1 MKDENRFEMLPVK
14 GSFGKATVLIGRR
27 TGVNY
32 LSVLRGG
39 VTPLYN
45 ADGSLV
51 VTVPHGEAQRR

>member
-1 MKDENRFEMLPVK
+1 ML
-14 GSFGKATVLIGRR
+14 IDRR

-45 ADGSLV
+45 ADDSLV
-51 VTVPHGEAQRR
+51 VTDSHGEAQHR